1 MRCDVALIGLADEVG
16 IKLIIR
22 RAATVARWVVPD
34 SSAVE
39 RLSGLA
45 GRASMRTESAD
56 VGRMKEASVGRLRN
70 A

>member
-1 MRCDVALIGLADEVG
+1 
-16 IKLIIR
+16 
-22 RAATVARWVVPD
+22 VARWVVPD